1 MRKWILTLA
10 ALMVVAWGA
19 SAQAASGQK
28 VAQAISLEGRVEA
41 RQGAGGGWKA
51 AEVNEKFMREDALKT
66 GRASQA
72 DLKIVP
78 QDYLRVN
85 EETEVE
91 IIELVDEEVEV
102 KNPIARLFGGKHR
115 TRSTSRVRLLG
126 GSIFTSVRKRSAEDQ
141 FIIDAGIAI
150 VGVRGS
156 SNSVRRNPQ
165 TGVVEVVQATGKSF
179 VWAPGREERGV
190 ELEAGM
196 TTTVEPGRDPETPSA
211 ASSPTHLATIKAITQ
226 FTSGYGLEKG
236 AAEPGGTTGGGETE
250 GEGPEG
256 GDSEMEGPQM

>member
-1 MRKWILTLA
+1 MRKWLLTLA
-10 ALMVVAWGA
+10 ALVVVAWGA
-19 SAQAASGQK
+19 SAQAASGDK
-28 VAQAISLEGRVEA
+28 VAQAISLEGWVEA

-85 EETEVE
+85 EETEIE
-91 IIELVDEEVEV
+91 IIELVDEKVEI
-102 KNPIARLFGGKHR
+102 KNPIARLFGSKHR
-115 TRSTSRVRLLG
+115 NRTISRVRLLG

-156 SNSVRRNPQ
+156 SNSVHRNRQ

-211 ASSPTHLATIKAITQ
+211 ASSPAHMTTINAITR

-236 AAEPGGTTGGGETE
+236 AAKPGGAAGGGETE
-250 GEGPEG
+250 GGEDEGEG
-256 GDSEMEGPQM
+256 SEGHH